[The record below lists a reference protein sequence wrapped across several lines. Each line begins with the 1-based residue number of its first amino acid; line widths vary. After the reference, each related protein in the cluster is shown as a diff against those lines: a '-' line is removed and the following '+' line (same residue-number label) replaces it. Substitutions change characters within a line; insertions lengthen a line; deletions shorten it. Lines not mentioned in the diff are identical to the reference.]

1 MEKPLYGFVT
11 YPQGVAHVTLAFR
24 NAGDLSKAFSIDTI
38 DAHSNAIGTIVKRYA
53 TGCKLPQRI
62 CTDAQK
68 GIVFNFDG
76 FAEDK
81 FGNVRAYYKFA
92 IDTEMNKDDGTA
104 TLQNSPTPNKMHH
117 NDTAQ

>member
-11 YPQGVAHVTLAFR
+11 YPQGVTHVTLAFR
-24 NAGDLSKAFSIDTI
+24 NSSDLSKGFNLDTI
-38 DAHSNAIGTIVKRYA
+38 DAFAHAIGTIVKRYA

-62 CTDAQK
+62 CTDSQK
-68 GIVFNFDG
+68 GFVFTFDG

-104 TLQNSPTPNKMHH
+104 TLQNSPTPNKMP
-117 NDTAQ
+117 NGTTE

>member
-1 MEKPLYGFVT
+1 MEKPLYGFIT

-24 NAGDLSKAFSIDTI
+24 NAGDLSKAFSLDII

-62 CTDAQK
+62 CTDTK
-68 GIVFNFDG
+68 NFVVFTFDG

-81 FGNVRAYYKFA
+81 FGNVRAYYKFTT
-92 IDTEMNKDDGTA
+92 DVNLRTDDGTA
-104 TLQNSPTPNKMHH
+104 TLQNSPTPNKMP
-117 NDTAQ
+117 NGTTE